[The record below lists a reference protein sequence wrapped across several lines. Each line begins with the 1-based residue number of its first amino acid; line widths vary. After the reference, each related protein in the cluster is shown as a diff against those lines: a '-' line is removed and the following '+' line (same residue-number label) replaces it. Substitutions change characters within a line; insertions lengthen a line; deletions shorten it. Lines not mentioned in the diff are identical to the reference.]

1 MGKVEYF
8 LIFSAKPVGRRK
20 KKIDAVA
27 QRSMEMKVSGITY
40 FFLLCSQPAI
50 PGSIPQPPCGNHSV
64 QL

>member
-8 LIFSAKPVGRRK
+8 LVFSAKPVGRRK

-40 FFLLCSQPAI
+40 FFLRSQPAI